1 MDKIRSAAELDFNPR
16 LSDEDVNAGEDGTGA
31 AMGMEGTRGPSL
43 WSDMPTYR
51 SLPTGVEDGSF
62 QDLTMEEDQELRE
75 GQFAFG
81 VSRDPE
87 SHDAQWVKAAGVKA
101 VEAMLGATGA
111 KAFGEA
117 FAGVGVLLKTLAD
130 LAEANH
136 YNNKSFQYLK
146 TRCLANRETLWDLQ
160 RRLPYSEGSF
170 QLLKHL
176 LQ

>member
-1 MDKIRSAAELDFNPR
+1 MG
-16 LSDEDVNAGEDGTGA
+16 VGA
-31 AMGMEGTRGPSL
+31 
-43 WSDMPTYR
+43 
-51 SLPTGVEDGSF
+51 
-62 QDLTMEEDQELRE
+62 
-75 GQFAFG
+75 
-81 VSRDPE
+81 
-87 SHDAQWVKAAGVKA
+87 VKAASSALGVS
-101 VEAMLGATGA
+101 ATGA

-136 YNNKSFQYLK
+136 YNKKIFQYLK

-160 RRLPYSEGSF
+160 KRLPYSEGSF